1 MATYIIVSIIAY
13 LLGSIS
19 FSVIFSK
26 KLAGFDVREKGSG
39 NAGTTNVLRTV
50 GKKAAALTLL
60 CDCLKGV
67 FAVLVAFIA
76 GKIVKDTDS
85 SLLVQLAGI
94 FVVLGHTFPVFFKF
108 KGGKGVATS
117 LGVLLITNWQIGLI
131 CLVFALILMALT
143 RFVSLGSIAAAIL
156 FPVLTVFIHENY
168 LVPGNY
174 VIFAIIMAVLV
185 VFNHRS
191 NVKRLLEG
199 KENKLSF
206 KKLANEFSLYDKK
219 RFIIAAFSWSIM
231 LISSVKAY
239 EYGSVSVVA
248 PLLTLSMITNT
259 IYEYIFDKNKKDLLF
274 KLFISFLIIIGVILI
289 KM

>member
-117 LGVLLITNWQIGLI
+117 LRSAAHCPTTSASCLARGLS
-131 CLVFALILMALT
+131 CPRPCRCTM
-143 RFVSLGSIAAAIL
+143 R
-156 FPVLTVFIHENY
+156 
-168 LVPGNY
+168 
-174 VIFAIIMAVLV
+174 
-185 VFNHRS
+185 R
-191 NVKRLLEG
+191 
-199 KENKLSF
+199 
-206 KKLANEFSLYDKK
+206 
-219 RFIIAAFSWSIM
+219 
-231 LISSVKAY
+231 
-239 EYGSVSVVA
+239 
-248 PLLTLSMITNT
+248 
-259 IYEYIFDKNKKDLLF
+259 
-274 KLFISFLIIIGVILI
+274 
-289 KM
+289 